1 MLVKTERCATKSNT
15 KTAREPRPN
24 RSGLSIF
31 YLDDNSHWGLGATSK
46 VGNPPDSADRRH
58 RCEWLL
64 RGNKPSSFA
73 TVPSDTPDYHVQ
85 KGAEL
90 A

>member
-1 MLVKTERCATKSNT
+1 MTAVVSGMTE
-15 KTAREPRPN
+15 
-24 RSGLSIF
+24 I
-31 YLDDNSHWGLGATSK
+31 GASCPFRTRLAK

-64 RGNKPSSFA
+64 RANKPSSFA